1 MDRIMA
7 EAANEK
13 TVEDPSPE
21 HELLAALERE
31 TNTCKRQE
39 LLKALWRLG
48 KDYYSEPSQSSA
60 VTSRALVG
68 PTTHDLDSTNHCS
81 PMPILVD

>member
-7 EAANEK
+7 EAVNEK
-13 TVEDPSPE
+13 TVEDPLPE

-39 LLKALWRLG
+39 LLKALWRLD
-48 KDYYSEPSQSSA
+48 KEYRSEPSQSVA
-60 VTSRALVG
+60 VTSRAPVG
-68 PTTHDLDSTNHCS
+68 STPNDRDSTNHCS